1 MNNPFSLEGRVIV
14 ITGAASG
21 MGRAGAILC
30 SQSGASII
38 MIDKSEA
45 GLKDTFDRLES
56 DRHIFFVQDITEYHK
71 LDALIG
77 ESVAKLGKISGF
89 VHSAGLTLTLP
100 FKITGPSHYEKLY
113 AVNNIA
119 GYEIAKA
126 ISKKSNVHEDGA
138 SFVFISSIMGLLGQE
153 GNTAYCSSKGGLV
166 SAVKAMALELAPKKI
181 RVNCVLPAVVRT
193 EMSENLFRTISPES
207 MNNILAMHPL
217 GLGQPE
223 DVANAFLFLLSDASK
238 WITGTSLIIDGGY
251 SAH

>member
-1 MNNPFSLEGRVIV
+1 MNNPFSLEGRNII

-30 SQSGASII
+30 SQNGANVI
-38 MIDKSEA
+38 MIDKEEV
-45 GLKDTFDRLES
+45 GLAETMNS
-56 DRHIFFVQDITEYHK
+56 IGSGRHLFFVQDITEYAK
-71 LDALIG
+71 IDAIIG
-77 ESVAKLGKISGF
+77 ECVAKVGRISGF

-100 FKITGPSHYEKLY
+100 FKITGPAHYEKLY
-113 AVNNIA
+113 AINNIA
-119 GYEIAKA
+119 GYEFARA
-126 ISKKSNVHEDGA
+126 ISKKHVVHENGA
-138 SFVFISSIMGLLGQE
+138 SFVFISSVMGLLGQE

-193 EMSENLFRTISPES
+193 EMSENFFRTISQES
-207 MNNILAMHPL
+207 MNNVLAMHPL
-217 GLGQPE
+217 GLGEPQ
-223 DVANAFLFLLSDASK
+223 DIGYAFIFLLSDASR